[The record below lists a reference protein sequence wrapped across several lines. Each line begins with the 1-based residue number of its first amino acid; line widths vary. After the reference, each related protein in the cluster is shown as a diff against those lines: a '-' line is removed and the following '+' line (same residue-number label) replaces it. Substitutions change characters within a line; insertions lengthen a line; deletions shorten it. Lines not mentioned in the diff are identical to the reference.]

1 MEAILDEIRKLEGKI
16 EKHYIKLGKT
26 KDLRAI
32 AVINAEILREQ
43 RIIEGLRERLRER
56 SSSKS
61 KSKSPS
67 KSLSRKRSM
76 KTVKESRISRVKT
89 KSGKVIPLR
98 YEDFYSY
105 VEVPSIIDG
114 GKRRN

>member
-1 MEAILDEIRKLEGKI
+1 MEAILEEIRKLEGKI
-16 EKHYIKLGKT
+16 EKHYIKLRKT
-26 KDLRAI
+26 RDLRAI

-43 RIIEGLRERLRER
+43 RIIERLRERLRER
-56 SSSKS
+56 SKSRSS
-61 KSKSPS
+61 
-67 KSLSRKRSM
+67 SRKRGK
-76 KTVKESRISRVKT
+76 KTVKEGRISKIKT

-114 GKRRN
+114 GRRRKI